1 LIIYS
6 RSGIIKGV
14 FLNTFDISVLYVED
28 EPIIRLEVENM
39 LKNITRNVVTATNG
53 VEALNLIKEGQFD
66 IVITDIRLPKM
77 DGLALSREIRKLSP
91 EIPIIITTAYS
102 DADCLLDAIE
112 IGINQYILKPIQF
125 EKIVTSLKKV
135 YEIKILNEKLDQTRT
150 VLSQYK
156 SAIDLV
162 AVVFKTDLEGNIIY
176 VNDRFC
182 DVIEKCRE
190 EIIGKNLSELF
201 SLSDK
206 DFLFDEVKAF
216 ISKNN
221 LWQKTVEIGNGKYY
235 INFTG
240 LPIVDNKKVLEY
252 IFIGNDITELVKKE
266 QEIRRQLYTDKL
278 TNLPNRL
285 KLMEDLN
292 SIDYTYLAIINIDA
306 FREINDFYGTQ
317 IGDSILVEMAERLKR
332 YEEEFNYTTY
342 KLASDDYAILFKGK
356 YDKEKALERLNF
368 LRNSIVDEKF
378 IFEDNVIYISITIG
392 VAAVSESETEKDK
405 RIVAPRQNL
414 MLKADMALKKAKISK
429 KNILMYDETFRM
441 FQEFENNILWTRK
454 LKEAITSEKIIPY
467 YQPIVNNK
475 TGRVEK
481 FETLA
486 RLIDSDNKCIPPSY
500 FLSISKRNKLY
511 SFITKSI
518 FEKSIEHFKDLPFE
532 FSINIS
538 VDDIINYETRQFIIN
553 KISENREIQG
563 RFVIE
568 LTETEE
574 IVKYEEINDFLT
586 ELKNYKIKFAIDD
599 FGSGYSNFDHIIR
612 LDIDYIKLDASII
625 KNLPFQKNTQLLA
638 KFIVDFAKSL
648 NIKTIAEFVATK
660 EIYESVVEAGIDYSQ
675 GYFFSEPLPF
685 EKLME
690 ECINLQFDKK

>member
-1 LIIYS
+1 L
-6 RSGIIKGV
+6 K
-14 FLNTFDISVLYVED
+14 TFDISVLYVED

-53 VEALNLIKEGQFD
+53 VEALNLFKKGQFD

-125 EKIVTSLKKV
+125 EKIITSLKKV

-266 QEIRRQLYTDKL
+266 QEIRRQLYTCL
-278 TNLPNRL
+278 L
-285 KLMEDLN
+285 
-292 SIDYTYLAIINIDA
+292 YT
-306 FREINDFYGTQ
+306 
-317 IGDSILVEMAERLKR
+317 SP
-332 YEEEFNYTTY
+332 
-342 KLASDDYAILFKGK
+342 S
-356 YDKEKALERLNF
+356 
-368 LRNSIVDEKF
+368 
-378 IFEDNVIYISITIG
+378 
-392 VAAVSESETEKDK
+392 
-405 RIVAPRQNL
+405 PR
-414 MLKADMALKKAKISK
+414 D
-429 KNILMYDETFRM
+429 
-441 FQEFENNILWTRK
+441 
-454 LKEAITSEKIIPY
+454 
-467 YQPIVNNK
+467 
-475 TGRVEK
+475 
-481 FETLA
+481 
-486 RLIDSDNKCIPPSY
+486 
-500 FLSISKRNKLY
+500 
-511 SFITKSI
+511 
-518 FEKSIEHFKDLPFE
+518 
-532 FSINIS
+532 
-538 VDDIINYETRQFIIN
+538 
-553 KISENREIQG
+553 
-563 RFVIE
+563 
-568 LTETEE
+568 
-574 IVKYEEINDFLT
+574 
-586 ELKNYKIKFAIDD
+586 
-599 FGSGYSNFDHIIR
+599 
-612 LDIDYIKLDASII
+612 
-625 KNLPFQKNTQLLA
+625 
-638 KFIVDFAKSL
+638 
-648 NIKTIAEFVATK
+648 
-660 EIYESVVEAGIDYSQ
+660 
-675 GYFFSEPLPF
+675 
-685 EKLME
+685 
-690 ECINLQFDKK
+690 

>member
-1 LIIYS
+1 L
-6 RSGIIKGV
+6 K
-14 FLNTFDISVLYVED
+14 TFDISVLYVED

-53 VEALNLIKEGQFD
+53 VEALNLFKEGQFD

-125 EKIVTSLKKV
+125 EKIITSLKKV

-182 DVIEKCRE
+182 DIIEKSRN
-190 EIIGKNLSELF
+190 EIIGKNLSEIF

-206 DFLFDEVKAF
+206 NFLFDEVKAF

-285 KLMEDLN
+285 KLMEDLH
-292 SIDYTYLAIINIDA
+292 SIDCTHLAIINIDA
-306 FREINDFYGTQ
+306 FREINDFYGTR
-317 IGDSILVEMAERLKR
+317 IGDSILVEMAKRLKR

-356 YDKEKALERLNF
+356 CDKEKVLERLNF

-392 VAAVSESETEKDK
+392 VYKSSNIK
-405 RIVAPRQNL
+405 RISL
-414 MLKADMALKKAKISK
+414 
-429 KNILMYDETFRM
+429 
-441 FQEFENNILWTRK
+441 
-454 LKEAITSEKIIPY
+454 
-467 YQPIVNNK
+467 
-475 TGRVEK
+475 
-481 FETLA
+481 
-486 RLIDSDNKCIPPSY
+486 
-500 FLSISKRNKLY
+500 
-511 SFITKSI
+511 
-518 FEKSIEHFKDLPFE
+518 
-532 FSINIS
+532 FS
-538 VDDIINYETRQFIIN
+538 
-553 KISENREIQG
+553 
-563 RFVIE
+563 
-568 LTETEE
+568 
-574 IVKYEEINDFLT
+574 
-586 ELKNYKIKFAIDD
+586 
-599 FGSGYSNFDHIIR
+599 
-612 LDIDYIKLDASII
+612 
-625 KNLPFQKNTQLLA
+625 LL
-638 KFIVDFAKSL
+638 VH
-648 NIKTIAEFVATK
+648 
-660 EIYESVVEAGIDYSQ
+660 
-675 GYFFSEPLPF
+675 
-685 EKLME
+685 
-690 ECINLQFDKK
+690 